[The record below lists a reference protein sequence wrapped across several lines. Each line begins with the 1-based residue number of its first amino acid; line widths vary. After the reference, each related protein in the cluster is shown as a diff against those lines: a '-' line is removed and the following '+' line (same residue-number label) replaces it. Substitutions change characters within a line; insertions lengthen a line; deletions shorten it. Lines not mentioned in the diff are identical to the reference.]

1 MTRST
6 DDPATTSRRDFLKT
20 TSAALGAAAVLPAGG
35 RLAARPAAAGPT
47 ISYWHLWT
55 DAFYGGLQ
63 DKLAAQFNATNPG
76 FTVKPFRNAGGDQKV
91 ILAITSGQ
99 PPDVWMMASAP
110 IDKAVIG
117 ALQPLDSYIA
127 SSRVI
132 RQSDFFASTWN
143 TGVFRGHVY
152 AIPYDFDT
160 VSLYWNKDLLKRAGL
175 DPATPPE
182 TWAEL
187 QRYAERLTLKDA
199 KGNLTQVGFSPTLL
213 GFTTAQEMW
222 GWALGGR
229 YWDYAATKPTLTDP
243 ANVKAL
249 QWEVDWV
256 NHFGGAKG
264 FDRFSGSLS
273 SLSNFYGT
281 KVAMWMAE
289 SYYLSYLFKYVP
301 SVKNIGIAPFGVPRP
316 DTSHPFITGNVDGNM
331 IAIPT
336 GSKNATQA
344 WKFIEWTCSTGIRAW
359 ATAEGDLG
367 ARQDT
372 MNVRPSF
379 LPPNLQ
385 ADYQIFTH
393 LQPKALYNQ
402 GSPIDGVY
410 TQALTK
416 AIYDATHGNATPL
429 EALQTAQ
436 ATCEHALSKVLLHFH

>member
-1 MTRST
+1 MTSSMNES
-6 DDPATTSRRDFLKT
+6 TTSSRREFLKKT
-20 TSAALGAAAVLPAGG
+20 GVALGVAALPARGRAFSSPRAGG
-35 RLAARPAAAGPT
+35 PT
-47 ISYWHLWT
+47 VSYWHLWT

-63 DKLAAQFNATNPG
+63 DKLAQEFNATNPG
-76 FTVKPFRNAGGDQKV
+76 FTLKPYRNTGGDQKA

-99 PPDVWMMASAP
+99 PPDVWMMQNAP

-117 ALQPLDSYIA
+117 ALQPLDQFIM
-127 SSRVI
+127 SSKVI
-132 RQSDFFASTWN
+132 RPSDFFPSTWN

-152 AIPYDFDT
+152 SIPYDFDT
-160 VSLYWNKDLLKRAGL
+160 VSLYWNKDLFKKAGL
-175 DPATPPE
+175 DPETPPQ

-187 QRYAERLTLKDA
+187 QHYAEKLTLKDA

-229 YWDYAATKPTLTDP
+229 YWDYAHDKPTLTDP

-249 QWEVDWV
+249 QWETDWV
-256 NHFGGAKG
+256 KHFGGAKQL
-264 FDRFSGSLS
+264 DRFSGSLS

-289 SYYLSYLFKYVP
+289 SYYLSYLYKYVP
-301 SVKNIGIAPFGVPRP
+301 SVKHFGVATFGVPRP
-316 DTSHPFITGNVDGNM
+316 DTHHPFITGNVDGNM
-331 IAIPT
+331 IGIPT
-336 GSKNATQA
+336 GSKHPEEA
-344 WKFIEWTCSTGIRAW
+344 WKFIEWNCSVGIRRW
-359 ATAEGDLG
+359 CTAEGDLG
-367 ARQDT
+367 ARKDT
-372 MNVRPSF
+372 MSVRPSF
-379 LPPNLQ
+379 LPPSLQ
-385 ADYQIFTH
+385 DDYQIFTA

-402 GSPIDGVY
+402 GSPIDGIY

-436 ATCEHALSKVLLHFH
+436 ATCERGLTKALLHFH

>member
-1 MTRST
+1 MTRSMDT
-6 DDPATTSRRDFLKT
+6 FTTTSRRDFLKKT
-20 TSAALGAAAVLPAGG
+20 GVALGVAALPAHHH
-35 RLAARPAAAGPT
+35 LVTTPTASGPT
-47 ISYWHLWT
+47 VSYWHLWT

-63 DKLAAQFNATNPG
+63 DKLTAAFNATNPG
-76 FTVKPFRNAGGDQKV
+76 FTVKPYRNAGGDQKV
-91 ILAITSGQ
+91 ILSITSGQ
-99 PPDVWMMASAP
+99 PPDVWMMQSAP

-127 SSRVI
+127 SSKVI
-132 RQSDFFASTWN
+132 HQSDFFSSTWN

-160 VSLYWNKDLLKRAGL
+160 VSLYWNKDLLKKAGL
-175 DPATPPE
+175 DPETPPA
-182 TWAEL
+182 TWDEL
-187 QRYAERLTLKDA
+187 QRYAEKLTIKDK

-229 YWDYAATKPTLTDP
+229 YWDYAQTKPTLTDP

-256 NHFGGAKG
+256 KHFGGAKQL
-264 FDRFSGSLS
+264 DRFSGSLS

-289 SYYLSYLFKYVP
+289 SYYLSYLYKYVP
-301 SVKNIGIAPFGVPRP
+301 SVKHIGVAPFGVPRP
-316 DTSHPFITGNVDGNM
+316 DTRHPFITGNVDGNM

-336 GSKNATQA
+336 GSKNAAAA
-344 WKFIEWTCSTGIRAW
+344 WKFIEWTCSTGIRRW

-367 ARQDT
+367 ARKDT
-372 MNVRPSF
+372 MSVRPSF
-379 LPPNLQ
+379 LPSNLQ
-385 ADYQIFTH
+385 NDYQVFTH
-393 LQPKALYNQ
+393 LQPEALYNQ

-410 TQALTK
+410 NQALTK
-416 AIYDATHGNATPL
+416 AIYDATHGTAAPL

-436 ATCEHALSKVLLHFH
+436 NTCERALRKALLHFH